1 VNRESHGFKPWEDVN
16 DREPAEVTN
25 LDRYG
30 NPELPWSRAR
40 DALAAAASGPDIT
53 LGQVTKEKAERWTS
67 WRVFAQ
73 VRPCSNIQLLPFSLV
88 LSPEIVAAEPD
99 CRCWSEGE

>member
-40 DALAAAASGPDIT
+40 DALAAAA
-53 LGQVTKEKAERWTS
+53 
-67 WRVFAQ
+67 
-73 VRPCSNIQLLPFSLV
+73 
-88 LSPEIVAAEPD
+88 
-99 CRCWSEGE
+99 

>member
-30 NPELPWSRAR
+30 NPELPWGRAR
-40 DALAAAASGPDIT
+40 DAL
-53 LGQVTKEKAERWTS
+53 V
-67 WRVFAQ
+67 
-73 VRPCSNIQLLPFSLV
+73 
-88 LSPEIVAAEPD
+88 PETGFGVAAEEPYGAT
-99 CRCWSEGE
+99 RWRFR